1 MTQQNRSYFPVFS
14 RAAGLVLSGS
24 LLAGCTLEHHAPL
37 RAAELPPIAP
47 PVLHS
52 SRLWIELADGTPE
65 TQCVRPET
73 QRTLCFER
81 VQSTFRQSL
90 QRALWT
96 SFPAV
101 EMYDSGTRLASNDY
115 LLVVELNVEALS
127 PDATGPGWSAGAR
140 GKYRLL
146 RGGKTL
152 VAEGLASR
160 SRSEFAYGEPLALG
174 AAEAVE
180 AIATRIGL
188 ALDAVPESHEVAPL
202 PLPAV
207 AVMSLPTEL
216 VHSDVSGTRAGVA
229 VTPNQASQLAA
240 PTEPVSNAPASSKS
254 GSGDASSEQP
264 ARDKPSEASAPVAGL

>member
-1 MTQQNRSYFPVFS
+1 M
-14 RAAGLVLSGS
+14 SGS

-37 RAAELPPIAP
+37 RAAEMPPIAP

-52 SRLWIELADGTPE
+52 SRVWIELADGTPE

-101 EMYDSGTRLASNDY
+101 EMYDSGAPLPSNEY

-127 PDATGPGWSAGAR
+127 PDTTGPGWSAGAR

-152 VAEGLASR
+152 VAEGLATR

-188 ALDAVPESHEVAPL
+188 ALAAVPESHEIAPL

-207 AVMSLPTEL
+207 AVTPLPTEFA
-216 VHSDVSGTRAGVA
+216 HSDAGGTRAGVA
-229 VTPNQASQLAA
+229 MPNQASQLAA
-240 PTEPVSNAPASSKS
+240 PAEPSAPA
-254 GSGDASSEQP
+254 
-264 ARDKPSEASAPVAGL
+264 APVAGL